1 VNLLLLLLFASCVL
15 TLVLGGIIML
25 SGSNMP
31 LLDRIADLSPW
42 VDLAAVAIA
51 SYLVYSFIYTII
63 RLLNWRI
70 SERQAQFRNIVEASP
85 LAMVVLVDGKLAYY
99 NWPAVALTRIDVDHD
114 PCLGLPYRHFIA
126 PSDLAA
132 ADSYLK
138 SLPVSRPGRFYPV
151 RLKRSDG
158 KLILVKAAVVPMIY
172 EGQEALMVTLQKP
185 DGLARLSRWMQNR
198 EKRYQHALE
207 QIDSAVFET
216 DAEGRVILLN
226 PAWQAITGFA
236 ADTCIG
242 SALLDFLHPDDQ
254 GVMSSEFQ
262 SAADHS
268 PRPGNF
274 EVRLL
279 TVMGSFCWA
288 DIRCRPAY
296 DQRGAFAGMIGT
308 LTNITQRKQ
317 TEDLLQAGR
326 RTLASLVDNL
336 PGMVYRGRNDH
347 TWTMEYINNMCFE
360 LTGYDAMEMVN
371 NNMVIYNDLIHPEDR
386 AMVWESVQEH
396 LKENTPY
403 HIIYRIITRQKQVK
417 WVSEHGRGIYSSS
430 GDLLALE
437 GFITDITC
445 LRPLSATSAVQVSF
459 FPEGAPIGPITDYG
473 DPLAT

>member
-1 VNLLLLLLFASCVL
+1 MNLLLLLLFASCVL
-15 TLVLGGIIML
+15 TLVLGGVIML

-42 VDLAAVAIA
+42 VDLVAVAIA
-51 SYLVYSFIYTII
+51 SYLVYSFIHTILK
-63 RLLNWRI
+63 LLNWRI
-70 SERQAQFRNIVEASP
+70 SERQAQFRNVVEASP

-99 NWPAVALTRIDVDHD
+99 NWPAVALTGINIDHD
-114 PCLGLPYRHFIA
+114 PCLGLSYRHFIA

-132 ADSYLK
+132 VENYLK

-185 DGLARLSRWMQNR
+185 GGLARLSRWMQNR

-216 DAEGRVILLN
+216 DAEGRITLLN
-226 PAWQAITGFA
+226 PAWQVITGFA
-236 ADTCIG
+236 VDACTG
-242 SALLDFLHPDDQ
+242 STILDFLHPDDQ
-254 GVMSSEFQ
+254 GILSSELL

-268 PRPGNF
+268 HRTGNF

-279 TVMGSFCWA
+279 TVTGSFCWA
-288 DIRCRPAY
+288 DIRCRPVY
-296 DQRGAFAGMIGT
+296 DLQGAFAGMIGT
-308 LTNITQRKQ
+308 LANITQRKQ

-347 TWTMEYINNMCFE
+347 AWTMEYVNNMCYE

-371 NNMVIYNDLIHPEDR
+371 NNMVIYNDLIHPDDR
-386 AMVWESVQEH
+386 DMVWQSVQEH

-403 HIIYRIITRQKQVK
+403 HLIYRIITRQKQVK

-445 LRPLSATSAVQVSF
+445 LRPLSPTSGVQVRF
-459 FPEGAPIGPITDYG
+459 YPEGAPTGPMADCGGT
-473 DPLAT
+473 LAS